1 MASRTKPLIFGSV
14 LSAALALSAPV
25 LAQSAAQWGKAIV
38 DTGKEAVHTT
48 ERAFYKAA
56 EDPILIERTKSALTH
71 DLMTMNQPIVVSA
84 NNGVIIL
91 EGEVARPVALRAVQ
105 VASQVA
111 GARGVDDRLLYEGAL
126 TERRFHEVYP
136 G

>member
-1 MASRTKPLIFGSV
+1 
-14 LSAALALSAPV
+14 
-25 LAQSAAQWGKAIV
+25 
-38 DTGKEAVHTT
+38 
-48 ERAFYKAA
+48 
-56 EDPILIERTKSALTH
+56 
-71 DLMTMNQPIVVSA
+71 MTMNQPIVVSA

-126 TERRFHEVYP
+126 SERRFHEVYP